1 MMELVSLTLNNIYG
15 IGTTFPTAAT
25 TAATA
30 ATTAKVF
37 SSDIGI
43 TFGLAKWGHLIVNR
57 GKKKSTSEISL
68 PDDQIYDSNENYKF
82 FRILQLLANND
93 KEIRC
98 TAISEYKNRV
108 RRVIKSKLSSP
119 NYWVAIHTFAVSVID
134 TQRL

>member
-15 IGTTFPTAAT
+15 IGTTFP
-25 TAATA
+25 TA

-82 FRILQLLANND
+82 FRILQLLGNND
-93 KEIRC
+93 KEVCC
-98 TAISEYKNRV
+98 TAISEYQNRV
-108 RRVIKSKLSSP
+108 RRVKRASSL
-119 NYWVAIHTFAVSVID
+119 ARTIERQSTVID